1 MNRIFLIGYMCSGK
15 TTLGKLLAKELQ
27 ADFIDMDWY
36 IEQRFHCTVRD
47 IFAERGEDGFRKI
60 EQNILHEVGEFENVF
75 IATGGGTPCFFGNM
89 EWMNAHGDT
98 VFLQTS
104 EDTLFRRLQ
113 SGKQTRPILMNKTD
127 EELRSFIVEAL
138 KARMPFY
145 SQAKYCFI
153 ADELESH
160 EQIME
165 SVRRFRTM
173 LNL

>member
-15 TTLGKLLAKELQ
+15 TTLGKLLAREMQ

-47 IFAERGEDGFRKI
+47 IFAERGEEGFRKI

-75 IATGGGTPCFFGNM
+75 IATGGGTPCFFENM

-104 EDTLFRRLQ
+104 EEALFRRLQ

-138 KARMPFY
+138 KVRMPFY
-145 SQAKYCFI
+145 SQAKYSFM

-165 SVRRFRTM
+165 SVKRFRAM
-173 LNL
+173 LNI